1 MQREI
6 NPMYQ
11 SVTLTFPQ
19 ICCIIRERKFTGLF
33 LFHIMNRRLFLQ
45 SAVAGS
51 ALPLV
56 VSKAA
61 SALADENPS
70 VTPTPQTAM
79 KIVIA
84 ADPFA
89 VVLKDSLAAHLKEK
103 GHEVTDVGATPT
115 KEIPYYDSAPVACK
129 MVQDGK
135 AERAILLC
143 GTGMGMSVI
152 ANRFKGVVAS
162 VVESVFAAGMC
173 RSINN
178 ANALCLGSMIWG
190 DAMAKEAVDVFLTRK
205 FTEGLPQFADFLKD
219 AEKKVD
225 AIRP

>member
-1 MQREI
+1 MDR
-6 NPMYQ
+6 
-11 SVTLTFPQ
+11 
-19 ICCIIRERKFTGLF
+19 RKF
-33 LFHIMNRRLFLQ
+33 IQ
-45 SAVAGS
+45 SAIAVS
-51 ALPLV
+51 ALPQV
-56 VSKAA
+56 VGKTA
-61 SALADENPS
+61 SVLLAQS
-70 VTPTPQTAM
+70 QTLTPTPAM

-89 VVLKDSLAAHLKEK
+89 LTLKDALVAHIKEK
-103 GHEVTDVGATPT
+103 GHEVTDVGATHS
-115 KEIPYYDSAPVACK
+115 KEISYYDSAPIACK
-129 MVQDGK
+129 VLQDGK

-162 VVESVFAAGMC
+162 VVESVWAAGMC
-173 RSINN
+173 RTVNN

-190 DAMAKEAVDVFLTRK
+190 EWMAKEAVDVFLSKK

-219 AEKKVD
+219 AEKKVE

>member
-1 MQREI
+1 
-6 NPMYQ
+6 
-11 SVTLTFPQ
+11 
-19 ICCIIRERKFTGLF
+19 
-33 LFHIMNRRLFLQ
+33 MNRRLFLQ
-45 SAVAGS
+45 SAVAAS
-51 ALPLV
+51 ALPLAFGRTDSSLAV
-56 VSKAA
+56 AA
-61 SALADENPS
+61 QST
-70 VTPTPQTAM
+70 TPTPSRAM

-89 VVLKDSLAAHLKEK
+89 VTLKDSIVAYLKEK
-103 GHEVTDVGATPT
+103 GHEVTDVGATTT
-115 KEIPYYDSAPVACK
+115 KEIPYFDSAPVACK
-129 MVQDGK
+129 ILQEGK
-135 AERAILLC
+135 AERAILFC

-178 ANALCLGSMIWG
+178 ANTLCLGSMIWG
-190 DAMAKEAVDVFLTRK
+190 DMMAKEAVDVFLTRK

-219 AEKKVD
+219 AEKKVE

>member
-1 MQREI
+1 
-6 NPMYQ
+6 
-11 SVTLTFPQ
+11 
-19 ICCIIRERKFTGLF
+19 
-33 LFHIMNRRLFLQ
+33 MNRRLFIQ

-56 VSKAA
+56 FGKTAF
-61 SALADENPS
+61 ALANETVS
-70 VTPTPQTAM
+70 TTSTPPPAM
-79 KIVIA
+79 KIVAA

-89 VVLKDSLAAHLKEK
+89 LTLKDSLIAHLKEK
-103 GHEVTDVGATPT
+103 GHDVTDVGATQD

-129 MVQDGK
+129 MLQEGK

-143 GTGMGMSVI
+143 GTGMGMSII
-152 ANRFKGVVAS
+152 ANRFPGVVAS

-173 RSINN
+173 RTINN
-178 ANALCLGSMIWG
+178 ANVLCLGSMIWG
-190 DAMAKEAVDVFLTRK
+190 DMMAKEAVDVFLSRK
-205 FTEGLPQFADFLKD
+205 FTQGLEQFADFLKD

>member
-1 MQREI
+1 M
-6 NPMYQ
+6 
-11 SVTLTFPQ
+11 
-19 ICCIIRERKFTGLF
+19 
-33 LFHIMNRRLFLQ
+33 Q
-45 SAVAGS
+45 SAVAAS

-56 VSKAA
+56 FGKTT
-61 SALADENPS
+61 S
-70 VTPTPQTAM
+70 VLVAQSSTTPTPTNAM

-89 VVLKDSLAAHLKEK
+89 VALKDVLFAHLKEK
-103 GHEVTDVGATPT
+103 GHDVTDVGATAE
-115 KEIPYYDSAPVACK
+115 KEIPYFDSAPVACK
-129 MVQDGK
+129 MLQDGK

-152 ANRFKGVVAS
+152 ANRYKGVVAS

-173 RSINN
+173 RTINN

-190 DAMAKEAVDVFLTRK
+190 DWMAKEAVDVFLNRK
-205 FTEGLPQFADFLKD
+205 FTEGLDQFADFLKD
-219 AEKKVD
+219 AEKKVE